1 LTLPIKLAKL
11 KDSMAKNSSQIRI
24 NLSSKQ
30 RESTTSAL
38 LTWAVNVGR
47 IIIVGTELIA
57 LAALFYRFTVDR
69 KIIDLNDKIRIEER
83 FVKSQT
89 KKEEQYR
96 SLHARLENIK
106 QTEDETQSKITIM
119 NSILQTLA
127 SGSFTTTNFVINQN
141 TIALSGGAFSVFPV
155 NSLIDTLKQNPN
167 VSSLSLDEL
176 TSSDNGVQFKLTI
189 ELKQLIKK
197 S

>member
-1 LTLPIKLAKL
+1 MTLPAKLAKL
-11 KDSMAKNSSQIRI
+11 KDTMAKNISQIRI

-30 RESTTSAL
+30 KESIASAL
-38 LTWAVNVGR
+38 LTWAVNIGR

-57 LAALFYRFTVDR
+57 LGALFYRFTVDR
-69 KIIDLNDKIRIEER
+69 KIIDLHDNIKREEL

-96 SLHARLENIK
+96 SLQARLENIK
-106 QTEDETQSKITIM
+106 QTESETQSKITIM
-119 NSILQTLA
+119 NSILKTLA
-127 SGSFTTTNFVINQN
+127 SGSFSTTNFVINQN

-155 NSLIDTLKQNPN
+155 NSLIDTLKQNPS
-167 VSSLSLDEL
+167 VSSISLDEL
-176 TSSDNGVQFKLTI
+176 TSSDNGVQFKLNI
-189 ELKQLIKK
+189 ELKQLSKK